1 MPVRT
6 VSSIGD
12 LKLLP
17 ELQTGPRRI
26 SVVWSLRNSRSGTMK
41 VTVTLGKPIP
51 PPKPKKEQKVKLEL
65 DELEA
70 TRLYALAS
78 YITEDNKDEIE
89 RAWRIRLDDIDMTIC
104 NALGAAG
111 FQYDEGKIS

>member
-1 MPVRT
+1 MGAVGRVVVGDDEAVGRHDDDRVIAADQRIALHDHVR
-6 VSSIGD
+6 
-12 LKLLP
+12 
-17 ELQTGPRRI
+17 
-26 SVVWSLRNSRSGTMK
+26 LRARADPGHA
-41 VTVTLGKPIP
+41 L
-51 PPKPKKEQKVKLEL
+51 LEL